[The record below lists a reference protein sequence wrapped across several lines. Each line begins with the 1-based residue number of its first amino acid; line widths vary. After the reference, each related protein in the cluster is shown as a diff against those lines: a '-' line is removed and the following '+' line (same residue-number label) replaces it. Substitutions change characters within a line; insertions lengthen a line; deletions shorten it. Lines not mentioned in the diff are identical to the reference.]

1 MFWREDLCA
10 RCGVVLVVG
19 APIVDDAVVLV
30 VTIVVGLGPEEGV
43 TTVQFACANELFDGA
58 VAVDGAAVLFRRI
71 LLLVPPLATTW
82 PYPGWSGDKQVLG
95 NVGLPWG
102 E

>member
-19 APIVDDAVVLV
+19 APIVDDPVVLV

-43 TTVQFACANELFDGA
+43 TTVQFACAKELF
-58 VAVDGAAVLFRRI
+58 DGAAVLFRRI

-82 PYPGWSGDKQVLG
+82 PYPGWSGDRQVLG

-102 E
+102 K